1 MDGLGLLVPPLLV
14 PPLLVPAAVPPII
27 SPGRIAPGKPGFD
40 AHHKLVL
47 FGQNPGRFILYVYM
61 FMYIY
66 IYNCC
71 LMFLRFGS
79 VINQLGPTFQ

>member
-1 MDGLGLLVPPLLV
+1 MISLLWMLAIFPSNWEPLVDGLGLLVPPLLV

-66 IYNCC
+66 II
-71 LMFLRFGS
+71 
-79 VINQLGPTFQ
+79 VV